1 MWLSNLVNKD
11 MIGRAGFRD
20 FPIEPLASV
29 LINFSLYK
37 LLVNVGGK
45 HIVSITVYADCLFIQ
60 FVWSAVFCVCDNTQV
75 IH

>member
-37 LLVNVGGK
+37 LPGGK
-45 HIVSITVYADCLFIQ
+45 HIVSITVHANCLFIRGPQ
-60 FVWSAVFCVCDNTQV
+60 SFVYV
-75 IH
+75 IILKLFTDDK